1 MWTDE
6 ELAVAN
12 KEDIHIAA
20 PNEDGTMHAP
30 TWIWVVVVDGNLY
43 VRSYNGKNGSWYSAA
58 KRVGYGQVTVGDIT
72 KDVDFEFIDD
82 PMIDTKVNEA
92 YKQKYADSPYVDGLL
107 GEPMQSTTVKLVP
120 RTR

>member
-30 TWIWVVVVDGNLY
+30 TWIWVVVADGNLY
-43 VRSYNGKNGSWYSAA
+43 VRSYNGKTGRWYLAA
-58 KRVGYGQVTVGDIT
+58 KRAGHGQVTFGDIT
-72 KDVDFEFIDD
+72 KDVNFEFIDD
-82 PMIDTKVNEA
+82 PMIDAKVDEA
-92 YKQKYADSPYVDGLL
+92 YKQKYAGSLYLDGPLS
-107 GEPMQSTTVKLVP
+107 EPMRSTTVRLVP
-120 RTR
+120 RQ